1 MIIDAESVPSGEAIE
16 ADLCIVGA
24 GPAGLT
30 LARQFIGTQH
40 RVYILESG
48 GRALDG
54 RALDLADGENRG
66 DPYFPL
72 SLARARVLGG
82 SSYMWDEWVRARPLD
97 RIDFQRRTWVAD
109 SGWPFGL
116 ETIEEFYPRAHEIL
130 GLGDFDYNVPV
141 GRPFSGGLG
150 HGDEVVPAVF
160 RYSNTFDFEKLVRE
174 IDASSNVCL
183 VLNGNVLELEP
194 APDGSAVRKVVVSS
208 ALPQK
213 FRVAGR
219 VFVLAA
225 GGIDN
230 ARLLLASRSG
240 SAKGLANSSGLVGSH
255 FMEHPTM
262 RRGRIL
268 QGKDVGSDQLGS
280 VEQVAQDGIG
290 LRVALAPS
298 DALMERAGIL
308 NAMALITASTEAGTS
323 EAFRSMAIVRDGLR
337 GNNTS
342 GEPAFGHLLGLV
354 RHPMEAVRV
363 LRARS
368 GGSPDALQL
377 SFTVEQAPGS
387 GSKVGLSDE
396 LDAFGQPRA
405 FLKWVVGDQERRTVR
420 VFQDAIGRMLETS
433 GLGRVD
439 GLLGDEFPAR
449 RFRGEWHQ
457 LGTTRMAASPRQGVV
472 DADCRSHDVPN
483 LFVAG
488 GSVFPTV
495 GYANPTLTILA
506 LSLRLSGTLETALSR
521 EASLGPIW

>member
-1 MIIDAESVPSGEAIE
+1 MIIDAGSVPSGEAIE

-48 GRALDG
+48 GRALDA
-54 RALDLADGENRG
+54 RAQDLADGENRG

-72 SLARARVLGG
+72 AEARARVLGG

-97 RIDFQRRTWVAD
+97 PIDFQRRSWVAD

-116 ETIEEFYPRAHEIL
+116 ETIEGFYPGAHEIL
-130 GLGDFDYNVPV
+130 GLGDFYYNVDIGSPI
-141 GRPFSGGLG
+141 PHGL
-150 HGDEVVPAVF
+150 HGDGEVVPTLF

-194 APDGSAVRKVVVSS
+194 APDGSSVREAVVSA
-208 ALPQK
+208 ALPQR
-213 FRVAGR
+213 FRVAAR
-219 VFVLAA
+219 IFVLAA

-230 ARLLLASRSG
+230 ARLLLASQAVSE
-240 SAKGLANSSGLVGSH
+240 KGLANSSGLVGSH

-262 RRGRIL
+262 RRGRVI
-268 QGKDVGSDQLGS
+268 QREDVAGGKLGS
-280 VEQVAQDGIG
+280 FERVDHDGIG

-298 DALMERAGIL
+298 EAFMEGAGIL
-308 NAMALITASTEAGTS
+308 NAMALLTRSTEAATS
-323 EAFRSMAIVRDGLR
+323 EPFRSMAIGRDALR

-342 GEPAFGHLLGLV
+342 GESAVGHVLGLV
-354 RHPMEAVRV
+354 RHPMEVLRV
-363 LRARS
+363 LQARS

-377 SFTVEQAPGS
+377 SFTVEQAPNG

-420 VFQDAIGRMLETS
+420 LFQEAIDRMLEAS

-506 LSLRLSGTLETALSR
+506 LCLRLSRTLEQDLSR

>member
-1 MIIDAESVPSGEAIE
+1 MIIDAGSVPSGETIE

-30 LARQFIGTQH
+30 LARQFIGTEH
-40 RVYILESG
+40 RVYLFESG
-48 GRALDG
+48 DKAIDSRA
-54 RALDLADGENRG
+54 RDLADGENRG
-66 DPYFPL
+66 DPYFPMAE
-72 SLARARVLGG
+72 ARARVLGG

-97 RIDFQRRTWVAD
+97 PIDFRRRSWVPD
-109 SGWPFGL
+109 SGWPFEL

-130 GLGDFDYNVPV
+130 GLGDFDYDVDTRSTLPQ
-141 GRPFSGGLG
+141 GFEP
-150 HGDEVVPAVF
+150 GDEVVPVVF
-160 RYSNTFDFEKLVRE
+160 RYSNTFDFEKMVRE

-194 APDGSAVRKVVVSS
+194 APDGSAVREAVVSS
-208 ALPQK
+208 ALPQR
-213 FRVAGR
+213 FRVGAR
-219 VFVLAA
+219 IFVLAA

-230 ARLLLASRSG
+230 ARLLLASRSV
-240 SAKGLANSSGLVGSH
+240 SSSGLANSSGLVGSH

-268 QGKDVGSDQLGS
+268 QKDGWSDQPGS
-280 VEQVAQDGIG
+280 FERVAQDGIG

-298 DALMERAGIL
+298 ETLMERAGIL
-308 NAMALITASTEAGTS
+308 NAMALITASTEVGTS
-323 EAFRSMAIVRDGLR
+323 EAFRSMAIVRDALR

-342 GEPAFGHLLGLV
+342 GEVAVGHVLGLV
-354 RHPMEAVRV
+354 RHPKEA
-363 LRARS
+363 LRALQARS

-377 SFTVEQAPGS
+377 SFTVEQAPGT
-387 GSKVGLSDE
+387 GSRVGLSDE

-405 FLKWVVGDQERRTVR
+405 FLKWVVGEQERRTVR
-420 VFQDAIGRMLETS
+420 MFQEAIDRMLAVS

-457 LGTTRMAASPRQGVV
+457 LGTTRMAASPRRGVV
-472 DADCRSHDVPN
+472 DADCRAHDVPN

-506 LSLRLSGTLETALSR
+506 FCLRLSRKLETALSR

>member
-1 MIIDAESVPSGEAIE
+1 MIIDAGSVPSGETIE

-30 LARQFIGTQH
+30 LARQFIGTEH
-40 RVYILESG
+40 RVYLFESG
-48 GRALDG
+48 GRAIDSQA
-54 RALDLADGENRG
+54 RDLADGENRG

-72 SLARARVLGG
+72 AEARARVLGG

-97 RIDFQRRTWVAD
+97 PIDFRQRSWVPD

-130 GLGDFDYNVPV
+130 GLGDFDYNVANAS
-141 GRPFSGGLG
+141 PFPQGFEPGE
-150 HGDEVVPAVF
+150 EVVPAVF
-160 RYSNTFDFEKLVRE
+160 RYSNTFDFEKIVRE

-183 VLNGNVLELEP
+183 VLNGNILELKP
-194 APDGSAVRKVVVSS
+194 ALDGSSVREAVVSS
-208 ALPQK
+208 ELPQK

-230 ARLLLASRSG
+230 ARLLLASRAVSE
-240 SAKGLANSSGLVGSH
+240 KGLANSSGLVGSH

-262 RRGRIL
+262 RRGRVV
-268 QGKDVGSDQLGS
+268 QPEAGQLGTF
-280 VEQVAQDGIG
+280 EQAVDDGIG

-298 DALMERAGIL
+298 EALMESAGIL
-308 NAMALITASTEAGTS
+308 NAMALLTPSTEAATS
-323 EAFRSMAIVRDGLR
+323 ESFRSMAIVRDGLR
-337 GNNTS
+337 GENSS
-342 GEPAFGHLLGLV
+342 GEGAGAHLLGLAM
-354 RHPMEAVRV
+354 HPFEVLRV
-363 LRARS
+363 LRTRS
-368 GGSPDALQL
+368 GGSPQAFQL
-377 SFTVEQAPGS
+377 SFTVEQAPNT

-405 FLKWVVGDQERRTVR
+405 ALKWVVGDQERRTVR
-420 VFQDAIGRMLETS
+420 VFQGSIDRMLETA

-457 LGTTRMAASPRQGVV
+457 LGTTRMAASPHQGVV

-506 LSLRLSGTLETALSR
+506 LSLRLSRTLEVALSR